1 MCIVFFK
8 KKKNKNTKHSKTL
21 LKEIKETS
29 RKTFLVD
36 DLEYYYDV

>member
-1 MCIVFFK
+1 MCIVFLK
-8 KKKNKNTKHSKTL
+8 NKNKNTKHSKTL

-36 DLEYYYDV
+36 GLEYYYDV